1 MRRTVYTRRGL
12 SNGETASLK
21 TLLAHDDSE
30 NDLTTPSKDGTL
42 VIRQVGLQKTLCLLS
57 CLPSFVCSTKCKPYS
72 PTSTP
77 GFICYHL
84 V

>member
-1 MRRTVYTRRGL
+1 MRRTVSTRRGL

-42 VIRQVGLQKTLCLLS
+42 VIRQVGLQKTLWLLS
-57 CLPSFVCSTKCKPYS
+57 CPLP

-77 GFICYHL
+77 GFSCHL